1 MHRLRALRVTG
12 ELLKWKVIV
21 AFPLLNTNEFAGVPF
36 TVKSLAWTVSDPPGR
51 SG

>member
-1 MHRLRALRVTG
+1 MHRLQALHVTG

-21 AFPLLNTNEFAGVPF
+21 RCRCLIQTMFAGIPF
-36 TVKSLAWTVSDPPGR
+36 TVKSLAWTVPDSPGR